1 MNDTEAR
8 LLAALRRLYHLDTWD
23 TGKTSRYILTLE
35 AIKAHDL
42 DALDLDAMVEEQE
55 SLFDAMQSEASQGP
69 LTWPM
74 AELAASILGGQPITY
89 TH

>member
-1 MNDTEAR
+1 MTDTETR
-8 LLAALRRLYHLDTWD
+8 ILAALNRLYHLDTWD
-23 TGKTSRYILTLE
+23 TGETSRYIKTLE

-42 DALDLDAMVEEQE
+42 DSLDLDAMVAERE

-69 LTWPM
+69 LTW
-74 AELAASILGGQPITY
+74 ALADLAASVLGGQPITY